1 MMMIKKP
8 EILIF
13 IILIFPAAL
22 ICSCRNNTVPRPRGY
37 FRIDLPEKKY
47 TEFDSICPFTFEYP
61 VYSEIRKEPG
71 MDQYC
76 WFNIVFPDY
85 KGKLHLSYMEVK
97 NNLRALTDDAHKLA
111 YKHSVKADAIE
122 ERLWINDDENV
133 YGIIYLISG
142 DAASSVQFFV
152 TDSLSHYLRGSL
164 YFNTQPNKDSLAPV
178 INFFRKDVVHLIETL
193 KWK

>member
-1 MMMIKKP
+1 
-8 EILIF
+8 
-13 IILIFPAAL
+13 
-22 ICSCRNNTVPRPRGY
+22 
-37 FRIDLPEKKY
+37 
-47 TEFDSICPFTFEYP
+47 
-61 VYSEIRKEPG
+61 

-85 KGKLHLSYMEVK
+85 KGKLHLTYMEVK
-97 NNLRALTDDAHKLA
+97 NNLRALTDDAHKFA